1 MMLVRSNGASLAF
14 DTLAELLL
22 RRKFRYGVQPEGCAI
37 LDKKSE
43 TILQPR
49 IWEGRGTTEYYYVLS
64 SEVIAVVGVQLWSR

>member
-49 IWEGRGTTEYYYVLS
+49 I
-64 SEVIAVVGVQLWSR
+64 